1 MVAARRPRFS
11 AVMARRREPSEA
23 LDFLATPPWE
33 TPALSRIA
41 ALAKHSPRPPFD
53 EVGTLNEVD
62 ADSVTKIP
70 GRSP

>member
-41 ALAKHSPRPPFD
+41 ALAKHSPRPR
-53 EVGTLNEVD
+53 LM
-62 ADSVTKIP
+62 
-70 GRSP
+70 RSAP